1 MTNNIY
7 GLYYKHV
14 MIVNDNSSVTNKWSF
29 KLIDNA
35 RVIIYDHNRFL
46 IEATGGKIPKAE

>member
-7 GLYYKHV
+7 GLYYEHV
-14 MIVNDNSSVTNKWSF
+14 MIINDNSSVINKWSF

-46 IEATGGKIPKAE
+46 IEAAGGKMPQAE